1 MTAVGTENYFV
12 PDVPQNGTKLSAL
25 LIFCKCRL
33 LSGCTWAN
41 FACSVLPFSLCLA
54 FLRVLCIP
62 RHRRAL
68 FGVAAAKKGAE
79 VSAAAIARAM
89 ALLFHI
95 PE

>member
-1 MTAVGTENYFV
+1 MTAVGGENYFV
-12 PDVPQNGTKLSAL
+12 LDVPQNGTKLSAL

-68 FGVAAAKKGAE
+68 FGVAAAKKGGRGE
-79 VSAAAIARAM
+79 CGRNCESHGSA
-89 ALLFHI
+89 I
-95 PE
+95 PHP